1 MPEALGQAS
10 GTLRPEACWRL
21 GHQLWQPEQ
30 VVRRATEDKQPVH
43 LLNPLQFDL
52 AQPAGFLQPSKALL
66 HQPSPAQADGTAGLA
81 SRSAIQI
88 TLASFIVP
96 GHVRR
101 HIQLPRRAHK
111 ILGVVGLV
119 GAHGNAA
126 RAVLLLLLTHQQRG
140 IALGIS
146 IGVCHHGGGELLPS
160 D

>member
-43 LLNPLQFDL
+43 LLDPSQFDL
-52 AQPAGFLQPSKALL
+52 AQRAGLLQPSKAPLD
-66 HQPSPAQADGTAGLA
+66 QPSPAQANGIAWLA
-81 SRSAIQI
+81 RRSAIQI

-101 HIQLPRRAHK
+101 H
-111 ILGVVGLV
+111 V
-119 GAHGNAA
+119 
-126 RAVLLLLLTHQQRG
+126 
-140 IALGIS
+140 
-146 IGVCHHGGGELLPS
+146 
-160 D
+160 